1 MASALAKGYKDTLVE
16 ALRSFQCCKD
26 ADVQDFLNNKAIDF
40 EIRGWAT
47 TYLLLSRK
55 EFDHN
60 KLKIEG
66 YFSLTH
72 KAVIFAGNVS
82 LSARKKLAGS
92 KKAQTE
98 SFVLI
103 GQLGKNISLSDDGTI
118 CASKLSAKE
127 LLDDAIRIIQYSSN
141 YIICRNIIIECKPI
155 KKIKDI
161 YESYGFTDLQ
171 YDENDDLHTLYLRL
185 ENQITF

>member
-1 MASALAKGYKDTLVE
+1 MPTTFNYYKNMP
-16 ALRSFQCCKD
+16 AHQLRGHSSLSKKPPFMVTFSTDC
-26 ADVQDFLNNKAIDF
+26 
-40 EIRGWAT
+40 
-47 TYLLLSRK
+47 YLLLSRK